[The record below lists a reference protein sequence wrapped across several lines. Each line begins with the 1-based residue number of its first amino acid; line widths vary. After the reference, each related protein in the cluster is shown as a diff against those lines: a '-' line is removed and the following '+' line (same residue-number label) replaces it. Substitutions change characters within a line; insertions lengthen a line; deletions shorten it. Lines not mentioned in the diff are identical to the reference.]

1 MVETADSRMADDL
14 GIATRIRCGRSHRR
28 RALAQREVRSVVMVV
43 SDKLGEQSMQV
54 PFVEDDYV
62 LEQISPHGLYPAF
75 RRWISI
81 FIAATQLRGRPGVVP
96 KPMTA
101 SQPLKTPRADAC
113 PRFEATSRTLLPP
126 ISRHRGP
133 RGSVAYAARC
143 AGAHTSPSQR
153 PRVLG
158 SPPSICPLAVR
169 HPCLRPLEERAPQT
183 DLVLRSWRGVAG
195 SRR

>member
-1 MVETADSRMADDL
+1 MDRFFWVTLRRFWPRWKEVLVVIQPNTVVRWHRQGFRKYWTWKS
-14 GIATRIRCGRSHRR
+14 RR
-28 RALAQREVRSVVMVV
+28 RHAGRPGTTAEIRALVRRM
-43 SDKLGEQSMQV
+43 D
-54 PFVEDDYV
+54 
-62 LEQISPHGLYPAF
+62 
-75 RRWISI
+75 ISI

-158 SPPSICPLAVR
+158 SPPSMCLLAVR
-169 HPCLRPLEERAPQT
+169 HPRLSPPEVRAPRR
-183 DLVLRSWRGVAG
+183 DPVLRSGRGDAGWR
-195 SRR
+195 R